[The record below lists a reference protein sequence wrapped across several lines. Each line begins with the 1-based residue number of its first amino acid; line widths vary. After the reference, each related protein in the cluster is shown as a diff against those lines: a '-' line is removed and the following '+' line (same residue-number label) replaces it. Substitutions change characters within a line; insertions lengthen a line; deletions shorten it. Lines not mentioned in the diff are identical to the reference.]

1 MGCKAMI
8 KLRNVHKTFGHL
20 EVLKGIDLEVAK
32 GEKLVII
39 GPSGS
44 GKSTLIRCMNGL
56 EEVTKGEVYIDGQ
69 LMTHKTRAALN
80 RQYSSM
86 VFQQFNLY
94 PHLTVMDNL
103 TLGPV
108 KLKKVRKDEAEA
120 LGYDEV
126 EYTAVTAA
134 TRGQMLDNDEL
145 DCVIAT
151 FTIKPERKESWDF
164 STPYYVDAVTVL
176 VEDESGI
183 TDLAG
188 LKDKTVGVSS
198 GSTSAKALAKA
209 MAEAGVI
216 DAFDEDTFDA
226 ATFSGGVSFKIFD
239 DYPAI
244 SMALDA
250 GDVDAFCV
258 DKSILANYKT
268 DGRSFIA
275 DSFSPQEYGVATKKG
290 SELSAK
296 VEELITGWL
305 ADGTIDGMIA
315 EWGLE

>member
-1 MGCKAMI
+1 MKKILAAALALCMTMGAAA
-8 KLRNVHKTFGHL
+8 LAEGTFRVGVKQDVYGFGYYD
-20 EVLKGIDLEVAK
+20 EATGEFSGMEIDL
-32 GEKLVII
+32 GEKL
-39 GPSGS
+39 
-44 GKSTLIRCMNGL
+44 
-56 EEVTKGEVYIDGQ
+56 
-69 LMTHKTRAALN
+69 
-80 RQYSSM
+80 
-86 VFQQFNLY
+86 
-94 PHLTVMDNL
+94 
-103 TLGPV
+103 
-108 KLKKVRKDEAEA
+108 AEA

-290 SELSAK
+290 AELSAK

-305 ADGTIDGMIA
+305 ADGTVDGMIA
-315 EWGLE
+315 ERGQE

>member
-1 MGCKAMI
+1 MKKILAAALALCMTMGAAA
-8 KLRNVHKTFGHL
+8 LAEGTFRVGVKQDVYGFGYYD
-20 EVLKGIDLEVAK
+20 EATGEFSGMEIDL
-32 GEKLVII
+32 GEKL
-39 GPSGS
+39 
-44 GKSTLIRCMNGL
+44 
-56 EEVTKGEVYIDGQ
+56 
-69 LMTHKTRAALN
+69 
-80 RQYSSM
+80 
-86 VFQQFNLY
+86 
-94 PHLTVMDNL
+94 
-103 TLGPV
+103 
-108 KLKKVRKDEAEA
+108 AEA

-226 ATFSGGVSFKIFD
+226 ATFSGGVSLKIFD
-239 DYPAI
+239 G
-244 SMALDA
+244 A
-250 GDVDAFCV
+250 GRGRRGRLLRGQVH
-258 DKSILANYKT
+258 SGELQ
-268 DGRSFIA
+268 DGR
-275 DSFSPQEYGVATKKG
+275 PQLHCRFVQPAGIWRGDEEGV
-290 SELSAK
+290 
-296 VEELITGWL
+296 
-305 ADGTIDGMIA
+305 
-315 EWGLE
+315 